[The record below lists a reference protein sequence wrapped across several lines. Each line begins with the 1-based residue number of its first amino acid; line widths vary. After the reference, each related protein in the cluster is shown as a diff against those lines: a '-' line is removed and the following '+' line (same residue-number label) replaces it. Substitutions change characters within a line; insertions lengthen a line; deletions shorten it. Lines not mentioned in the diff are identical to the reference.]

1 MLGLADKS
9 KLIKLLKHVF
19 DGNESDAL
27 ELLRQLIEDGLDAKN
42 FLNDILELIY
52 IFREGLI
59 LGQLKKNTYQ
69 TQN

>member
-42 FLNDILELIY
+42 FLESPEYEPVKQIRLKNSKATSIIV
-52 IFREGLI
+52 EGF
-59 LGQLKKNTYQ
+59 
-69 TQN
+69 